1 MNSIFRGFTGPKK
14 VVQLYRCVKTAGYPD
29 FINKNN
35 HLKNLTTLM
44 NDGIDCI
51 FYYFCSML
59 INT

>member
-14 VVQLYRCVKTAGYPD
+14 VVQLYRGVKTAGYSD

-35 HLKNLTTLM
+35 HLKNHSTLM

-51 FYYFCSML
+51 FSVYYF
-59 INT
+59 